1 MIMPHRGRAAGGG
14 VTALNAGVAE
24 ELRLRP
30 LTFDDWPAVHDWAR
44 LPEAC
49 RYQAWGPNTPEQTRD
64 FVRTAAQPST
74 TRFVFVFLDGE
85 TVVGMGELNL
95 RGSHQAEIS
104 YGIHPGRW
112 GRGLATTAARLLVD
126 LAFGEHGRHR
136 VFATCD
142 PRNVASARV
151 LQKLGLRYEGRMRET
166 ELIRD
171 GWRDSDLYAV
181 LRHEWPTSV
190 VSAAED

>member
-1 MIMPHRGRAAGGG
+1 M
-14 VTALNAGVAE
+14 
-24 ELRLRP
+24 LRS
-30 LTFDDWPAVHDWAR
+30 LTYRDWPAVHDWAR

-64 FVRTAAQPST
+64 FVREAARPSR
-74 TRFVFVFLDGE
+74 TRFVFAVLDGDE
-85 TVVGMGELNL
+85 VAGIGELNL
-95 RGSHQAEIS
+95 RGPHQAEIG
-104 YGIHPGRW
+104 YGIHPDRW
-112 GRGLATTAARLLVD
+112 GRGLATAAARRLVD
-126 LAFGEHGRHR
+126 LAFAEHARHR

-151 LQKLGLRYEGRMRET
+151 LRKLGLRHEGRMRET

-181 LRHEWPTSV
+181 LSHEWTGS
-190 VSAAED
+190 